1 AVLYCN
7 MEIVQVQLV
16 GKNRNGGREAGVVCL
31 PCAITAIETGYITPL
46 AFLKTGDR
54 IVPRLFIEVQVR
66 RIVLWAQQSL
76 PYLHPAGLQIIRQ
89 TLALAGLSAAPTEV
103 MHEKTQPAVDRELHR
118 INAREDIQT
127 GRAGAEYL
135 GRQFLFEGID
145 NRPIH

>member
-1 AVLYCN
+1 MDQCCTHDALPLQVLQSLEARQLGWLWRAVLYCN
-7 MEIVQVQLV
+7 VEIAQVQLV

-89 TLALAGLSAAPTEV
+89 TLALAGL
-103 MHEKTQPAVDRELHR
+103 
-118 INAREDIQT
+118 
-127 GRAGAEYL
+127 
-135 GRQFLFEGID
+135 
-145 NRPIH
+145 